1 MIRVVVSGV
10 LAAGIVMGSTASA
23 AGTDFNYKNPANP
36 TKTAAK
42 LKDSQYRG
50 WHYEKRWEKYRKCV
64 MARESGGNYKAN
76 GPYGSG
82 SYQFIQSTWNTAM
95 ERANMPEWIGVRPHK
110 APPFVQDA
118 AFWIMA
124 NPYPKK
130 PALHGRNHW
139 SPRWAKET
147 LGVNVHDC

>member
-1 MIRVVVSGV
+1 MRR
-10 LAAGIVMGSTASA
+10 LATITLTAALALGSASPA
-23 AGTDFNYKNPANP
+23 VGANFDYKNPTKP
-36 TKTAAK
+36 TKNATK
-42 LKDSQYRG
+42 LSDSQYRG

-110 APPFVQDA
+110 APPYVQDHG
-118 AFWIMA
+118 FWVMA
-124 NPYPKK
+124 NPYPKQK
-130 PALHGRNHW
+130 GLQGKHHW
-139 SPRWAKET
+139 SSAHAASFGFGT
-147 LGVNVHDC
+147 FDC